1 MTKNNYLFTSES
13 VSEGHPDKVCDRISD
28 MVVDSYLSKDPVS
41 RVACETLTTTNKVVL
56 AGEIRG
62 PKIEKEEL
70 ISKVR
75 DCIKDIGYDQEGFS
89 WKTANI
95 ETFLHEQSKDIA
107 MGVDSKDNK
116 DEGAGDQ
123 GIMFGYACNETDELM
138 PAPIHYSHKILRLM
152 AQDRKK
158 GILKGIEPDSK
169 SQVTILYEN
178 EKPVKVTSVVISTQ
192 HSKDLNQEKVK
203 EKIIPYIKKSIPQNL
218 LIDLDSKEIYINP
231 TGQFII
237 GGPDGDTGL
246 TGRKIIVDTYG
257 GAAPHGGG
265 AFSGKDPTKVDR
277 SAAYALRYLAKNI
290 VAAGVSEKCL
300 IQLAYAIGVSKP
312 LSIFLASSKVISLA
326 GSVTSS
332 TMFKTFCIL
341 ISPLSLSIMA
351 SMLLSFPNFVR
362 AAFWIALSIES
373 ITSSLSIDFSFAT
386 ASTILKSSSLSN
398 PLLSIMPFLKKN
410 GLVPISKFNKNY
422 VFLKEICGFFKITI

>member
-1 MTKNNYLFTSES
+1 MQKNNYLFTSES

-56 AGEIRG
+56 AGETRG
-62 PKIEKEEL
+62 PKINKDEL
-70 ISKVR
+70 ILKVR
-75 DCIKDIGYDQEGFS
+75 ECIKDIGYDQKGFS
-89 WKTANI
+89 WRTANI
-95 ETFLHEQSKDIA
+95 ETFLHEQSTDIA

-123 GIMFGYACNETDELM
+123 GIMFGYACEETEELM

-152 AQDRKK
+152 ADDRKK
-158 GILKGIEPDSK
+158 GLLKGIEPDSK
-169 SQVTILYEN
+169 SQVSMMYEDG
-178 EKPVKVTSVVISTQ
+178 KPSKVTSVVISTQ
-192 HSKDLNQEKVK
+192 HSKDLDQDQVK
-203 EKIIPYIKKSIPQNL
+203 SLVLPYIKKSIPEKFV
-218 LIDLDSKEIYINP
+218 DSLKENEIYINP

-277 SAAYALRYLAKNI
+277 SAAYAARYLAKNI
-290 VAAGVSEKCL
+290 VAAGVSKKCL

-312 LSIFLASSKVISLA
+312 LSIFLKLEDGDENKIGPVQKIINENFDL
-326 GSVTSS
+326 
-332 TMFKTFCIL
+332 
-341 ISPLSLSIMA
+341 SPRGIRE
-351 SMLLSFPNFVR
+351 LLKLNNP
-362 AAFWIALSIES
+362 IYE
-373 ITSSLSIDFSFAT
+373 ITSAYGHFGRKPSNNGQFTWEKTDKADLFKQLS
-386 ASTILKSSSLSN
+386 
-398 PLLSIMPFLKKN
+398 
-410 GLVPISKFNKNY
+410 
-422 VFLKEICGFFKITI
+422 